1 MKTVNRKFD
10 SAINS
15 IHKRHLQAG
24 RGRLLRITV
33 LAICS
38 ALALPGIALAKKPV
52 AESPAGCVMFP
63 PTIYTGFPFTVKVVR
78 DPAYP
83 GVWSQPTVE
92 VTAVFTKTDGSGEIT
107 HTYSETIQRYG
118 VTYINATLTA
128 PSNFRCDD
136 DGDCSEV
143 GIDSLADLSA
153 IVKEPLNKKGNKFR
167 ETICTPLNATVNMSN

>member
-1 MKTVNRKFD
+1 MKTVHRMFD
-10 SAINS
+10 SSINS
-15 IHKRHLQAG
+15 IGNRHLQAG
-24 RGRLLRITV
+24 RGRLLRVTI

-63 PTIYTGFPFTVKVVR
+63 STIYTGFPFTVKVVR

-92 VTAVFTKTDGSGEIT
+92 VTAVFTKTDGSEIT
-107 HTYSETIQRYG
+107 TTHSETIQRYG
-118 VTYINATLTA
+118 VTYINATLSA
-128 PSNFRCDD
+128 PSSYSCDEN
-136 DGDCSEV
+136 GDCSEV
-143 GIDSLADLSA
+143 GIDRLADLSA

-167 ETICTPLNATVNMSN
+167 EMTCTPLNAAVNMSN